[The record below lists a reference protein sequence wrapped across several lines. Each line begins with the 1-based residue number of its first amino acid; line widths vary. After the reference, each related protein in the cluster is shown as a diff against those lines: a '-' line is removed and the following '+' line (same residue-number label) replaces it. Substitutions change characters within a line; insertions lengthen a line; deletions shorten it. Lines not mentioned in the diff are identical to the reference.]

1 MTLVGGTPTLLEK
14 HIMNT
19 HPIGLLLAAAIT
31 YQAAAELPAPAPE
44 PPGANLA
51 LVATASTS
59 FVSGHEKLAA
69 INDGATPRDSGDK
82 SHGAYGNW
90 ARHGTQWVQYDWPQ
104 AVSITASNVYWF
116 SDGGGVRLP
125 KACRLKFWDGA
136 QFADIPGAAGFGLD
150 ANRFNLTTFPELKTT
165 KLRLEMDSGS
175 ESTGVLEWRVYDSGK
190 SPNFAPTAIAGPDRT
205 VVLPGATALSGK
217 AKDDGKPK
225 NRLTLR
231 WAKRS
236 GPGDVTFADPAKS
249 ATTATFS
256 VPGEYV
262 LELTADDGELKAS
275 DTLGVTVVAPP
286 PAVHLDPLWTTPYQ
300 VTSPFWKPRMKSLI
314 VNWIPHCVARMGD
327 PKTREGSIENFVQA
341 ARRLAGKTDAKH
353 VGPVFADG
361 WFYNIVE
368 SMCLAQLVDAQ
379 GDQEIIA
386 AQAAMRKTLDDWIPK
401 IIGAQAPDGY
411 LHTQYIIQNRPR
423 WKNVSDHEG
432 YQAGYF
438 IDMAMAHHRM
448 TGGKDRRMLDAA
460 IRLADCWVR
469 NIGPAPKQAWYDGHQ
484 ELEMALVQLA
494 RHLTAM
500 GEPAKAKDYI
510 ALSKFL
516 LDSRHGGDEYDQSQ
530 LPLVQQYEAVGHA
543 VRAVYCYT
551 GMADIA
557 METGDAGYRS
567 AIQSIWG
574 NIVNRKYYVTGGVGS
589 GETSEGFGK
598 DYSLPNNAY
607 CESCSGC
614 GEIFFQHRMQ
624 MMWQDARY
632 ADLFEETLFNAV
644 LGSVD
649 LEGKN
654 FTYTNPLDSSE
665 KRYLW
670 HGCPCCVGNS
680 PRTLLN
686 LPTWMYTRSADALF
700 VNLYAGTMVTIDR
713 LGGTSVRVA
722 QTTDYPYQGK
732 VCLTVNPAKPATF
745 TVNLRV
751 PNRQTSPLYANIPEV
766 SGLTRLTVNGQALT
780 PAVEHGYAR
789 ITRQWKTGDTVT
801 LELPLTVQRVK
812 PSDKI
817 AATTGRVALRRGP
830 LVYNIESAD
839 QNVESVLAPDSP
851 LATEWQAGLLGGVEV
866 IKGTFSDGKPL
877 QAIPNYARLNRG
889 GRSLVWIKDK

>member
-1 MTLVGGTPTLLEK
+1 MHYIIKTQSL
-14 HIMNT
+14 
-19 HPIGLLLAAAIT
+19 GLLTAAALI
-31 YQAAAELPAPAPE
+31 YQAGAEPAATEPA
-44 PPGANLA
+44 GANLA

-59 FVSGHEKLAA
+59 FVSGHESLAA

-90 ARHGTQWVQYDWPQ
+90 AKHGTQWIQYDWPQ
-104 AVSITASNVYWF
+104 AVFINASDVYWF
-116 SDGGGVRLP
+116 SDGGGLRLP
-125 KACRLKFWDGA
+125 TACRLKYWDGS
-136 QFADIPGAAGFGLD
+136 QFTEVPGATGLGLD
-150 ANRFNLTTFPELKTT
+150 ANRFNLTTFPELKTA
-165 KLRLEMDSGS
+165 KLRLEMDSDK

-190 SPNFAPTAIAGPDRT
+190 SPNFAPTAIAGSDRT
-205 VVLPGATALSGK
+205 VVLPGSTCLSGR
-217 AKDDGKPK
+217 AKDDGKP
-225 NRLTLR
+225 NHTLALR

-236 GPGDVTFADPAKS
+236 GPGEVTFANPAE
-249 ATTATFS
+249 AVTTAAFGA
-256 VPGEYV
+256 PGEYV
-262 LELTADDGELKAS
+262 LDLTADDGELKAS
-275 DTLGVTVVAPP
+275 DALSVTVVAAPP
-286 PAVHLDPLWTTPYQ
+286 VAHLDPLWTTPYQ

-314 VNWIPHCVARMGD
+314 VNWIPHCVAMMSD
-327 PKTREGSIENFVQA
+327 PHTKEGSIENFVQA
-341 ARRLAGKTDAKH
+341 GRKLAGKTDAKH

-386 AQAAMRKTLDDWIPK
+386 AQTAMRKTLDDWVPK

-423 WKNVSDHEG
+423 WKNVGDHEG

-438 IDMAMAHHRM
+438 IDLAMAHHRM

-469 NIGPAPKQAWYDGHQ
+469 NIGPAPKQAWYDGHE

-500 GEPAKAKDYI
+500 GEPAKARDYI

-516 LDSRHGGDEYDQSQ
+516 LDSRHGGSEYDQSH

-614 GEIFFQHRMQ
+614 GEVFFQHRLQ

-670 HGCPCCVGNS
+670 HGCPCCVGNI

-686 LPTWMYTRSADALF
+686 LPTWMYTRSAEALF
-700 VNLYAGTMVTIDR
+700 VNLYAGTKVNIDK
-713 LGGTSVRVA
+713 LGGTSVQVA

-732 VCLTVNPAKPATF
+732 VAITVNPAKQATF

-751 PNRQTSPLYANIPEV
+751 PNRQTSPLYTNTPEV
-766 SGLTRLTVNGQALT
+766 GGLTSLAVNGQPLT
-780 PAVEHGYAR
+780 PVIEHGYAR
-789 ITRQWKTGDTVT
+789 ITREWKAGDTVT

-851 LATEWQAGLLGGVEV
+851 LATEWQADLLGGVEV
-866 IKGTFSDGKPL
+866 IKGTFSGGKPL

-889 GRSLVWIKDK
+889 GRSLVWIRDETK